1 MAEASLA
8 WTNGLDRTET
18 GRRLLSVDWADTS
31 LGPMEGWPSSLRG
44 LLTMMLGCPAPM
56 FLAWGPELT
65 SFFNDAY
72 LPILGVREKDALG
85 KPFQEL
91 WGDIWDDIAPLV
103 RATLAGDSRRVTD
116 MKLDLRRTGESEES
130 WWSFSYS
137 PAYDG
142 EGRVAGLFCVTGETT
157 DRILAERARLEADE
171 RLDLALSA
179 GTSIGAWDWDVL
191 GDRVVAD
198 ARFALLYG
206 VDPQLAAKG
215 APIRSFFGNIHPED
229 RPRVEA
235 AIATAVG
242 TGTIFSEEYRLVE
255 PSGRVRWVSAQGR
268 CQPDEHGRC
277 ARFPG
282 VSFDVT
288 ARIEAEQA
296 LRRAKEEREFVLALT
311 ARHREAET
319 PDAILRLTMEAVGER
334 LGASRCGF
342 YRLLPGGRVL
352 FGPCWSGGVLPPL
365 MGEESA
371 DRFGPRV
378 RQARDTA
385 TMLVFTDSRH
395 DPAGGL
401 EAVADAGV
409 LAGIVAPVA
418 RTGRFGAGFFVHD
431 MAVRAWTAEEVALV
445 REIAD
450 MTMLAVEHG
459 EAMIRLRA
467 RVDQQEDALAQAAG
481 ELRDETA
488 GRTAAETQL
497 RQLQKMEAVGQLT
510 GGIAHDFNN
519 MLAVVIGGLNLLERR
534 LARGDTDVGRY
545 VEAAMEGAT
554 RAASLTQRLLAFSR
568 QAPLAPEPVEANRMV
583 AGLTDLLA
591 RTLGEQVRLETV
603 LGAGLWRA
611 HVDPNQLEN
620 VIVNL
625 AVNARDAMPDG
636 GRLTIETSNAHM
648 DDAYAATEGVEAGQ
662 YVLVAVSDT
671 GTGMTPDVLA
681 RAFDPFFTTKGVGK
695 GTGLGLSQVFGFV
708 RQSGGHVKCY
718 SEVGHGTTF
727 KVYLPRFFGTAPT
740 HDPRRTGRRERVA
753 VQRGDASEV
762 ILVVEDEDRLRSF
775 TTEALR
781 ELGYTVVHASDG
793 AQALALID
801 GGQGAT
807 LLFTD
812 VVMPGMTGR
821 QLADV
826 AVQRIPGL
834 KVLYTTG
841 YTRNAVVHNGTLDPG
856 TNFLPKPFSVEQLAL
871 KVREAIDR
879 P

>member
-1 MAEASLA
+1 LAEASLG
-8 WTNGLDRTET
+8 WTTGLERTAV
-18 GRRLLSVDWADTS
+18 GRQLLAFDWSATP
-31 LGPMEGWPSSLRG
+31 LGPLETWPSSLRG
-44 LLTMMLGCPAPM
+44 LVTMMLGCPTPM

-72 LPILGVREKDALG
+72 LPVLGERADGALG
-85 KPFQEL
+85 KPFERL
-91 WGDIWDDIAPLV
+91 WGDIWDEIGPMV
-103 RATLAGDSRRVTD
+103 RTTLSGESLRVTD
-116 MKLDLRRTGESEES
+116 MKLDLRRGGVPEES

-157 DRILAERARLEADE
+157 PRILAERARDAADE

-179 GTSIGAWDWDVL
+179 GTSIGAWDWNVAE
-191 GDRVVAD
+191 DRVVAD

-206 VDPQLAAKG
+206 VDPGLAAAG
-215 APIRSFFGNIHPED
+215 APIAAFFGSIHPDD

-235 AIATAVG
+235 SIAHAVETNG
-242 TGTIFSEEYRLVE
+242 VFSEEYRLLD

-288 ARIEAEQA
+288 ARVEAEQA
-296 LRRAKEEREFVLALT
+296 LRDAKEERDFVLALT
-311 ARHREAET
+311 ARHRDT
-319 PDAILRLTMEAVGER
+319 DGPDAVLRLSVDALGER
-334 LGASRCGF
+334 LGAARCGF
-342 YRLLPGGRVL
+342 YRLLPGGRVV
-352 FGPCWSGGVLPPL
+352 FGPCWSSGALPAL
-365 MGEESA
+365 LGEHSA
-371 DRFGPRV
+371 DCYGTRIR
-378 RQARDTA
+378 RARDTGQ
-385 TMLVFTDSRH
+385 MLVFADARH
-395 DPAGGL
+395 DPEGGL
-401 EAVADAGV
+401 DRVADGGV
-409 LAGIVAPVA
+409 LAGILMPVPS
-418 RTGRFGAGFFVHD
+418 TGRFGAGLFVND
-431 MAVRAWTAEEVALV
+431 VTVRAWTASEVALV
-445 REIAD
+445 REVAEL
-450 MTMLAVEHG
+450 TMLAVERS
-459 EAMIRLRA
+459 EATIRLRA
-467 RVDQQEDALAQAAG
+467 RVDQQQDALAQAAG
-481 ELRDETA
+481 ELRSESA

-534 LARGDTDVGRY
+534 LARGDTDVSRY

-554 RAASLTQRLLAFSR
+554 RAAALTQRLLAFSR
-568 QAPLAPEPVEANRMV
+568 QAPLSPEPLEPNRMV

-611 HVDPNQLEN
+611 HADPNQLEN
-620 VIVNL
+620 VVVNL

-648 DDAYAATEGVEAGQ
+648 DGAYAADEGIEPGQ
-662 YVLVAVSDT
+662 YVLIAVSDT
-671 GTGMTPDVLA
+671 GTGMAPDVMA

-708 RQSGGHVKCY
+708 RQSGGHIKCY

-727 KVYLPRFFGTAPT
+727 KIYLPRFFGGAPT
-740 HDPRRTGRRERVA
+740 PDTRRARARPQAAGRR
-753 VQRGDASEV
+753 GDLAEV
-762 ILVVEDEDRLRSF
+762 VLVVEDEERLRIF

-781 ELGYTVVHASDG
+781 ELGYTVVHAGDG
-793 AQALALID
+793 AEALAMID
-801 GGQGAT
+801 AGQGAT

-826 AVQRIPGL
+826 AVERVPGL

-856 TNFLPKPFSVEQLAL
+856 TNFLPKPFSVDQLAV
-871 KVREAIDR
+871 KVREALDR
-879 P
+879 E